1 MENRGLTAKGALN
14 LSPQRQSH
22 DPPPPRKVRPAA
34 SHAEAAAGRDPGP
47 RAGIPDGRAWEPP
60 RERLRLDGAEGAWP
74 CECRRR
80 GEERRGAWRGPEWR
94 SLEQCLE
101 QHLPPADL
109 REVKRILYGK
119 ETRKLEL
126 PSRALEAASEGDF
139 ELQGHI
145 FEAAKEQL
153 RPPRVVRV
161 GLVQNRIPLP
171 AGAPVA
177 KQVAALHRR
186 IEVIVDVAAM
196 CGVNII
202 CFQEAWTMPF
212 AFCTREKLPW
222 TEFAE
227 SAEDGPTTR
236 FCQKLAKK
244 HNMVI
249 VSPILER
256 DGEHGD
262 VLWNTAVVVSDSG
275 AVLGKTRKN
284 HIPRVGDFNESTYY
298 MEGNLGHPVFQTR
311 FGRIA
316 VNICYGRHHPLNWLM
331 YSING
336 AEVIFNPSA
345 TIGTLSESLWPIE
358 ARNAAIA
365 NHCFTC
371 AINRV
376 GEEHFP
382 NEFTSGDGKKAHQDF
397 GYFYGS
403 SYVAAPDGSRTPGLS
418 RNRDGLLVA
427 ELDLN
432 LCRQTSDIW
441 SFKMTGRYEMYA
453 QELAKAVKPDYR
465 PNVVQE

>member
-1 MENRGLTAKGALN
+1 MA
-14 LSPQRQSH
+14 
-22 DPPPPRKVRPAA
+22 
-34 SHAEAAAGRDPGP
+34 
-47 RAGIPDGRAWEPP
+47 
-60 RERLRLDGAEGAWP
+60 GAEWK
-74 CECRRR
+74 
-80 GEERRGAWRGPEWR
+80 
-94 SLEQCLE
+94 SLEECLE
-101 QHLPPADL
+101 KHLPLPDL
-109 REVKRILYGK
+109 QEVKRVLYGK
-119 ETRKLEL
+119 ELRSLDL
-126 PSRALEAASEGDF
+126 PREAFEAASREDF
-139 ELQGHI
+139 ELQGYA
-145 FEAAKEQL
+145 FEAAEEQL
-153 RPPRVVRV
+153 RRPRIVHV

-171 AGAPVA
+171 ANAPVA
-177 KQVAALHRR
+177 EQVSALHRR
-186 IEVIVDVAAM
+186 IKAIVEVAAM

-236 FCQKLAKK
+236 FCQKLAKN
-244 HNMVI
+244 HDMVV

-256 DGEHGD
+256 DSEHGD
-262 VLWNTAVVVSDSG
+262 VLWNTAVVISNSG

-298 MEGNLGHPVFQTR
+298 MEGNLGHPVFQTQ

-336 AEVIFNPSA
+336 AEIIFNPSA
-345 TIGTLSESLWPIE
+345 TIGALSESLWPIE

-376 GEEHFP
+376 GTVNVFLCS
-382 NEFTSGDGKKAHQDF
+382 FKAHQDF

-403 SYVAAPDGSRTPGLS
+403 SYVAAPDSSRTPGLS
-418 RNRDGLLVA
+418 RSRDGLLVA
-427 ELDLN
+427 KLDLN
-432 LCRQTSDIW
+432 LCQQVNDVW
-441 SFKMTGRYEMYA
+441 NFKMTGRYEMYA
-453 QELAKAVKPDYR
+453 RELAEAVKSNYSPTI
-465 PNVVQE
+465 VKE